1 MTLTIRVVLVDDQA
15 LVRTGFRMI
24 LAEADDIE
32 VAGEAGDGD
41 EAAQVAAAVAP
52 DVVLM
57 DIRMPGTDG
66 IAATRRIR
74 SEAGDAATPRVLI
87 LTTFDLDEYVFAG
100 LRAGASG
107 FLLKDALAPDLLSAV
122 RVVASGEAV
131 VAPTV
136 TRRLIERFVG
146 DEPSGERPSMDVF
159 DVLTDREREVLTLI
173 ARGLANAEIA
183 RRLYL
188 SEGTVK
194 THVSRVL
201 AKLALRDRIQAVI
214 LAYEAGLIRI
224 GDGTDLAVR
233 FLRAIRA
240 VSKLRPTRQ

>member
-1 MTLTIRVVLVDDQA
+1 LTIRVVLADDQA

-24 LAEADDIE
+24 LAETDDIE
-32 VAGEAGDGD
+32 VVGEAGDGD
-41 EAAQVAAAVAP
+41 EAVRVAAAADP

-57 DIRMPGTDG
+57 DVRMPHTDG

-74 SEAGDAATPRVLI
+74 AAGAAARVLI
-87 LTTFDLDEYVFAG
+87 LTTFDLDEYVYAG

-107 FLLKDALAPDLLSAV
+107 FLLKDALAPELVAAV

-136 TRRLIERFVG
+136 TRRLIERFIG
-146 DEPSGERPSMDVF
+146 DEPATGRPSLTAF
-159 DVLTDREREVLTLI
+159 DVLTGREREVLTLI

-183 RRLYL
+183 QRLFL

-201 AKLALRDRIQAVI
+201 AKLGLRDRLQAVI
-214 LAYEAGLIRI
+214 LAYEAGL
-224 GDGTDLAVR
+224 VR
-233 FLRAIRA
+233 AGQPGA
-240 VSKLRPTRQ
+240 

>member
-1 MTLTIRVVLVDDQA
+1 MSITVVLADDQA

-24 LAEADDIE
+24 LAETDDIE
-32 VAGEAGDGD
+32 VVGEAGDGD
-41 EAAQVAAAVAP
+41 EAVRVVAAAGP

-57 DIRMPGTDG
+57 DVRMPGTDG

-74 SEAGDAATPRVLI
+74 AAEPAPRVLI
-87 LTTFDLDEYVFAG
+87 LTTFDLDEYVYAG

-107 FLLKDALAPDLLSAV
+107 FVLKDALARELISAV

-146 DEPSGERPSMDVF
+146 DGPEAGRLSLAAL
-159 DVLTDREREVLTLI
+159 DVLTGREREVLMLI

-183 RRLYL
+183 QGLFL

-194 THVSRVL
+194 THVSRIL
-201 AKLALRDRIQAVI
+201 AKLGLRDRLQAVI
-214 LAYEAGLIRI
+214 LAYETGLVRAGQ
-224 GDGTDLAVR
+224 G
-233 FLRAIRA
+233 
-240 VSKLRPTRQ
+240 SSQ

>member
-1 MTLTIRVVLVDDQA
+1 MSITVVLADDQA

-24 LAEADDIE
+24 LAETDDIE
-32 VAGEAGDGD
+32 VVGEAGDGD
-41 EAAQVAAAVAP
+41 EAVRVAAAAGP

-57 DIRMPGTDG
+57 DVRMPGTDG

-74 SEAGDAATPRVLI
+74 AAEPAPRVLI
-87 LTTFDLDEYVFAG
+87 LTTFDLDEYVYAG

-107 FLLKDALAPDLLSAV
+107 FVLKDALAPELISAV

-146 DEPSGERPSMDVF
+146 AGPDDGRLSLAAL
-159 DVLTDREREVLTLI
+159 DVLTGREREVLMLI

-183 RRLYL
+183 QGLFL

-194 THVSRVL
+194 THVSRIL
-201 AKLALRDRIQAVI
+201 AKLGLRDRLQAVI
-214 LAYEAGLIRI
+214 LAYETGLVRAGQ
-224 GDGTDLAVR
+224 GSA
-233 FLRAIRA
+233 
-240 VSKLRPTRQ
+240 P

>member
-1 MTLTIRVVLVDDQA
+1 VTVRVVLADDQV

-24 LAEADDIE
+24 LAEAGDIE
-32 VAGEAGDGD
+32 VAGEAGNGE
-41 EAAQVAAAVAP
+41 EAVRVAASTAP

-57 DIRMPGTDG
+57 DVRMPGTDG

-74 SEAGDAATPRVLI
+74 AAPAAPRVLI
-87 LTTFDLDEYVFAG
+87 LTTFDLDEYVYAG

-107 FLLKDALAPDLLSAV
+107 FLLKDALAPELIAAV

-131 VAPTV
+131 VAPRV
-136 TRRLIERFVG
+136 TRRLIERFIG
-146 DEPSGERPSMDVF
+146 DEPEPARFPQSAF
-159 DVLTDREREVLTLI
+159 DVLTAREREVLTLI

-183 RRLYL
+183 QRLFL

-201 AKLALRDRIQAVI
+201 AKLGLRDRLQAVI
-214 LAYEAGLIRI
+214 LAYEAGLVRI
-224 GDGTDLAVR
+224 GQDRL
-233 FLRAIRA
+233 
-240 VSKLRPTRQ
+240 

>member
-1 MTLTIRVVLVDDQA
+1 VSIRVVLADDQA

-32 VAGEAGDGD
+32 VVGEAADGD
-41 EAAQVAAAVAP
+41 EAVQVAASACP

-57 DIRMPGTDG
+57 DVRMPGTDG
-66 IAATRRIR
+66 IAATRQIR
-74 SEAGDAATPRVLI
+74 EATDAPRVLI
-87 LTTFDLDEYVFAG
+87 LTTFDLDEYVYAG

-107 FLLKDALAPDLLSAV
+107 FLLKDALAPELLSAV

-136 TRRLIERFVG
+136 TAQRLF
-146 DEPSGERPSMDVF
+146 
-159 DVLTDREREVLTLI
+159 
-173 ARGLANAEIA
+173 
-183 RRLYL
+183 L

-201 AKLALRDRIQAVI
+201 AKLGLRDRLQAVI
-214 LAYEAGLIRI
+214 LAYEAGVVRI
-224 GDGTDLAVR
+224 GQGSA
-233 FLRAIRA
+233 
-240 VSKLRPTRQ
+240 

>member
-1 MTLTIRVVLVDDQA
+1 MNIKVVLADDQA

-24 LAEADDIE
+24 LAETDDIE
-32 VAGEAGDGD
+32 VVGEAGDGD
-41 EAAQVAAAVAP
+41 EAVRVAAAAGP

-57 DIRMPGTDG
+57 DVRMPGTDG

-74 SEAGDAATPRVLI
+74 AAAPAPRVLI
-87 LTTFDLDEYVFAG
+87 LTTFDLDEYVYAG

-107 FLLKDALAPDLLSAV
+107 FVLKDALAPELIAAV

-146 DEPSGERPSMDVF
+146 EGLNADRPTLAVL
-159 DVLTDREREVLTLI
+159 DVLTGREREVLTLI

-183 RRLYL
+183 QRLFL

-194 THVSRVL
+194 THVSRIL
-201 AKLALRDRIQAVI
+201 AKLGLRDRLQAVI
-214 LAYEAGLIRI
+214 LAYETGL
-224 GDGTDLAVR
+224 VR
-233 FLRAIRA
+233 VGQGSA
-240 VSKLRPTRQ
+240 

>member
-1 MTLTIRVVLVDDQA
+1 MTIRVVLADDQA

-24 LAEADDIE
+24 LAETDDIE
-32 VAGEAGDGD
+32 VVGEAGDGD
-41 EAAQVAAAVAP
+41 EAVRVVAAAGP

-57 DIRMPGTDG
+57 DVRMPGTDG

-74 SEAGDAATPRVLI
+74 AAEPAPRVLI
-87 LTTFDLDEYVFAG
+87 LTTFDLDEYVYAG

-107 FLLKDALAPDLLSAV
+107 FVLKDALARELISAV

-146 DEPSGERPSMDVF
+146 DGPEAGRLSLAAL
-159 DVLTDREREVLTLI
+159 DVLTGREREVLMLI

-183 RRLYL
+183 QGLFL

-194 THVSRVL
+194 THVSRIL
-201 AKLALRDRIQAVI
+201 AKLGLRDRLQAVI
-214 LAYEAGLIRI
+214 LAYETGLVRAGQ
-224 GDGTDLAVR
+224 GSA
-233 FLRAIRA
+233 
-240 VSKLRPTRQ
+240 Q

>member
-1 MTLTIRVVLVDDQA
+1 VTIRVVLADDQV

-32 VAGEAGDGD
+32 VVGEASDGD
-41 EAAQVAAAVAP
+41 SAVQVAGSTGP

-57 DIRMPGTDG
+57 DVRMPGTDG

-74 SEAGDAATPRVLI
+74 ASGSASAPRVLI
-87 LTTFDLDEYVFAG
+87 LTTFDLDEYVYAG

-107 FLLKDALAPDLLSAV
+107 FLLKDALAAELLAAV
-122 RVVASGEAV
+122 RAVASGEAV

-136 TRRLIERFVG
+136 TRRLIERFI
-146 DEPSGERPSMDVF
+146 GEDATDGRPSAEML
-159 DVLTDREREVLTLI
+159 DVLTGREREVLTLI
-173 ARGLANAEIA
+173 ARGLSNAEIA
-183 RRLYL
+183 QRLFL

-194 THVSRVL
+194 SHVSRLL
-201 AKLALRDRIQAVI
+201 AKLGLRDRIQAVI

-224 GDGTDLAVR
+224 GQPD
-233 FLRAIRA
+233 
-240 VSKLRPTRQ
+240 SS